1 MWHHGPIFLHHQE
14 ASVNTTANQASETAE
29 DDPEVCPVLQ
39 ALVTQILPHKPLRTS
54 CFSRFSQWTTLVRA
68 IGRLL
73 SFIQSHRQKALE
85 KSGTTESIKL
95 TPHACLLNRAKLLI
109 IQNVQ
114 HEAYE
119 QEISSLNNS
128 DGSPKTSPLLKLS
141 PMVDNDGLV
150 RVGGRLERASLSYEE
165 SHPLILPSSHHVTS
179 LLIKHYHEKV
189 QHQGRHFTL
198 GLIRSSGFW
207 IVGSKR
213 AVNSAINNCIKCK
226 KLRGRQQTQ
235 KMADLPI
242 DRLTPAPP
250 FSYVGLDVFGPW
262 LISAR
267 QTRGGIPNSKRWA
280 VLFTCLTTR
289 AIHIEVIESMDTS
302 CFINALRRFLALRG
316 PAVQLRSDCGTNFVG
331 ARNELQSCLNEMDD
345 KAIQSYLATE
355 GCNWIFNAPHASH
368 IGGVWE

>member
-29 DDPEVCPVLQ
+29 DDPEVRPVLQ

-128 DGSPKTSPLLKLS
+128 DGSFHRRNLLRI
-141 PMVDNDGLV
+141 NLV
-150 RVGGRLERASLSYEE
+150 TLTDEGF
-165 SHPLILPSSHHVTS
+165 TS
-179 LLIKHYHEKV
+179 LL
-189 QHQGRHFTL
+189 
-198 GLIRSSGFW
+198 
-207 IVGSKR
+207 
-213 AVNSAINNCIKCK
+213 
-226 KLRGRQQTQ
+226 LR
-235 KMADLPI
+235 
-242 DRLTPAPP
+242 
-250 FSYVGLDVFGPW
+250 
-262 LISAR
+262 
-267 QTRGGIPNSKRWA
+267 
-280 VLFTCLTTR
+280 
-289 AIHIEVIESMDTS
+289 
-302 CFINALRRFLALRG
+302 
-316 PAVQLRSDCGTNFVG
+316 
-331 ARNELQSCLNEMDD
+331 
-345 KAIQSYLATE
+345 
-355 GCNWIFNAPHASH
+355 
-368 IGGVWE
+368 